1 MRQLVAW
8 TSANLDF
15 DVKSLNQR
23 RLIMEIRVDRTRL
36 CATGLILAFCVSFSL
51 SAFGQN
57 YPSKPVNV
65 YIGYGPG
72 ATTDLSAR
80 ALGEGL
86 EKLLGVPFVMENKP
100 GATAGVAATM
110 VARAKPDGYTLGVV
124 STGVVT
130 VRPHIFKAQYDPLKD
145 FTLIAQYSRYIG
157 ALTVR
162 GDSPIKNVDDFVAYA
177 KAHPGLSYS
186 SSGTHSQQQMG
197 VEQFRL
203 CKGLEFTHLP
213 AKGGAEANTL
223 LLGGHVDFTAGSGQH
238 MAYVRQG
245 RLRNLV
251 LLNTDERDP
260 TQPDVPTMKD
270 IGCQDAPALG
280 YLVIGPKGL
289 PDSVYKVLADAIRKV
304 AEGPNFQK
312 TLTRLEIPYDYKDR
326 RQLEKETASDFYL
339 YKAFLKKLGVKPD

>member
-1 MRQLVAW
+1 MGNRIHWKNVGLYAPALAWLV
-8 TSANLDF
+8 F
-15 DVKSLNQR
+15 F
-23 RLIMEIRVDRTRL
+23 
-36 CATGLILAFCVSFSL
+36 CAAASGQAFP
-51 SAFGQN
+51 A
-57 YPSKPVNV
+57 KHINV
-65 YIGYGPG
+65 YVGYGAG

-80 ALGEGL
+80 ALADGM
-86 EKLLGVPFVMENKP
+86 EKVLGVPMVVENKP
-100 GATAGVAATM
+100 GATAGVAAGL
-110 VARAKPDGYTLGVV
+110 VARAKPDGYTIGVV
-124 STGVVT
+124 STGVIT
-130 VRPHIFKAQYDPLKD
+130 VRPHIFKAPYEPLKD

-162 GDSPIKNVDDFVAYA
+162 GDSPFKSVDDFVAYA
-177 KAHPGLSYS
+177 EAHSGMSYS

-197 VEQFRL
+197 IELFRQ

-223 LLGGHVDFTAGSGQH
+223 LMGGHVDFTAGSGQH

-251 LLNTDERDP
+251 LLNTNERDP

-289 PDSVYKVLADAIRKV
+289 PDPVYKVLGDAVRKV
-304 AEGPNFQK
+304 ASGPEFQK
-312 TLTRLEIPYDYKDR
+312 ALVNLEIPYAYKDR
-326 RQLEKETASDFYL
+326 AQLEKETAEDFTV
-339 YKAFLKKLGVKPD
+339 YKAFLEKMGVKPE

>member
-1 MRQLVAW
+1 MRIRMDRNRIGKSALVLA
-8 TSANLDF
+8 
-15 DVKSLNQR
+15 
-23 RLIMEIRVDRTRL
+23 
-36 CATGLILAFCVSFSL
+36 GLFSFSL
-51 SAFGQN
+51 SAFGQAFPN
-57 YPSKPVNV
+57 KHINV
-65 YIGYGPG
+65 YVGYGAG

-86 EKLLGVPFVMENKP
+86 EKVLGVPIVVENKP
-100 GATAGVAATM
+100 GATAGVAAAA
-110 VARAKPDGYTLGVV
+110 VARQKPDGYTIGVV

-130 VRPHIFKAQYDPLKD
+130 VRPHIFRAPYDPLKD
-145 FTLIAQYSRYIG
+145 FTLIAQYSHYIG

-162 GDSPIKNVDDFVAYA
+162 GDSPFKTVDDFVAYA
-177 KAHPGLSYS
+177 KTHPGLSYS

-197 VEQFRL
+197 IELFRQ

-238 MAYVRQG
+238 MTYVRQG

-251 LLNTDERDP
+251 LLNTNERDP

-289 PDSVYKVLADAIRKV
+289 PDPIYKILSDAIRKV
-304 AEGPNFQK
+304 VEGPDFQK
-312 TLTRLEIPYDYKDR
+312 ALANLEIPYDYKDR
-326 RQLEKETASDFYL
+326 AQLEKETVEHFYL
-339 YKAFLKKLGVKPD
+339 YKAFLEKMGVKPE

>member
-1 MRQLVAW
+1 MRIQKDVASLCRAGFLLAALVCVPLFAHG
-8 TSANLDF
+8 
-15 DVKSLNQR
+15 Q
-23 RLIMEIRVDRTRL
+23 
-36 CATGLILAFCVSFSL
+36 AFPTKAINF
-51 SAFGQN
+51 
-57 YPSKPVNV
+57 

-86 EKLLGVPFVMENKP
+86 EKLLGVPMVMENKP
-100 GATAGVAATM
+100 GATAGVAASM

-124 STGVVT
+124 STGVIT
-130 VRPHIFKAQYDPLKD
+130 VRPHILRAPYDPLKD

-162 GDSPIKNVDDFVAYA
+162 GDSPFKTVNEFVAYA
-177 KAHPGLSYS
+177 KSKPGLSYS
-186 SSGTHSQQQMG
+186 SSGLHSQQQMG
-197 VEQFRL
+197 IELFRQ
-203 CKGLEFTHLP
+203 CKGLDFTHLP

-223 LLGGHVDFTAGSGQH
+223 LLGNHVDFTAGSGQH

-251 LLNTDERDP
+251 LLNTSERDP

-280 YLVIGPKGL
+280 YLVLAPKGL
-289 PDSVYKVLADAIRKV
+289 PDPVYKVLSDAIRKV
-304 AEGPNFQK
+304 TEGPDFQR

-326 RQLEKETASDFYL
+326 YQLEKETASDFHL
-339 YKAFLKKLGVKPD
+339 YKTFLEKMGVKPE

>member
-1 MRQLVAW
+1 MSMDRKTMGTSGLVLGLLVA
-8 TSANLDF
+8 
-15 DVKSLNQR
+15 
-23 RLIMEIRVDRTRL
+23 
-36 CATGLILAFCVSFSL
+36 FSVP
-51 SAFGQN
+51 AFGQTFPN
-57 YPSKPVNV
+57 KHVNIYV
-65 YIGYGPG
+65 GYGAG

-86 EKLLGVPFVMENKP
+86 EKVLGVPIVVENKP
-100 GATAGVAATM
+100 GATAGVAAAA
-110 VARAKPDGYTLGVV
+110 VARQKPDGYTIGVV
-124 STGVVT
+124 STGVIT
-130 VRPHIFKAQYDPLKD
+130 VRPHIFRAPYDPLKD
-145 FTLIAQYSRYIG
+145 FTLIAQYSHYIG

-162 GDSPIKNVDDFVAYA
+162 GDSPIKTVDEFVAYA
-177 KAHPGLSYS
+177 KAKPGLSYS

-197 VEQFRL
+197 VELFRQ

-238 MAYVRQG
+238 MTYVRQG

-251 LLNTDERDP
+251 LLNTSERDP

-289 PDSVYKVLADAIRKV
+289 PDPVYKTLADAIRKV
-304 AEGPNFQK
+304 VEGPEFQK
-312 TLTRLEIPYDYKDR
+312 TLANLEIPFDFKDR
-326 RQLEKETASDFYL
+326 SQLEKETVEHFHL
-339 YKAFLKKLGVKPD
+339 YKAFLEKMGVKPE

>member
-1 MRQLVAW
+1 MKLLGGRFKTA
-8 TSANLDF
+8 A
-15 DVKSLNQR
+15 
-23 RLIMEIRVDRTRL
+23 
-36 CATGLILAFCVSFSL
+36 LAALLACVPQF
-51 SAFGQN
+51 AQAET
-57 YPSKPVNV
+57 YPAKPVSV

-86 EKLLGVPFVMENKP
+86 EKVLGQPFVMENKP
-100 GATAGVAATM
+100 GAAAGVAATM
-110 VARAKPDGYTLGVV
+110 VAKAKPDGYTLGVV

-130 VRPHIFKAQYDPLKD
+130 VRPHIYKAQYDPLKD

-162 GDSPIKNVDDFVAYA
+162 GDSPLKTVDDFVAYA

-186 SSGTHSQQQMG
+186 SSGNYTQQMMG
-197 VEQFRL
+197 VEQFRI
-203 CKGLEFTHLP
+203 CKGLNLVHLP
-213 AKGGAEANTL
+213 AKSGAEANTL

-251 LLNTDERDP
+251 LLNTDQRDP

-270 IGCQDAPALG
+270 IGCPDAPALG

-289 PDSVYKVLADAIRKV
+289 PDAVYKILADAVKKV
-304 AEGPNFQK
+304 GESADFQK

-326 RQLEKETASDFYL
+326 AQLEKETTRDYQL
-339 YKAFLKKLGVKPD
+339 YKTFLEKLGVKPE

>member
-1 MRQLVAW
+1 MRIRTDRNRFGCSGFALALLV
-8 TSANLDF
+8 F
-15 DVKSLNQR
+15 
-23 RLIMEIRVDRTRL
+23 
-36 CATGLILAFCVSFSL
+36 VSV
-51 SAFGQN
+51 SAFGQTF
-57 YPSKPVNV
+57 PTKHINV
-65 YIGYGPG
+65 YVGYGPG

-80 ALGEGL
+80 ALAEGL
-86 EKLLGVPFVMENKP
+86 EKALGVPIAVENKP
-100 GATAGVAATM
+100 GATAGVAATL
-110 VARAKPDGYTLGVV
+110 VAKAKPDGYTIGVV

-162 GDSPIKNVDDFVAYA
+162 GDSPIKTVDEFVAYA
-177 KAHPGLSYS
+177 KSKPGLSYS

-197 VEQFRL
+197 VELFRQ

-238 MAYVRQG
+238 MSYVRQG

-251 LLNTDERDP
+251 LLNTKERDP

-289 PDSVYKVLADAIRKV
+289 PDPVYKVLADAVRKV
-304 AEGPNFQK
+304 AASPEFQK
-312 TLTRLEIPYDYKDR
+312 TLANLEIPYDYKDR
-326 RQLEKETASDFYL
+326 AQLEKETAEDFYV
-339 YKAFLKKLGVKPD
+339 YKAFLEKMGVKPE